1 MKHLASYFKKAYGQK
16 LAVSLS
22 DLKSGSSSA
31 EMNTKDLKMELQ
43 RCMDEKSDLLKTG
56 DYLTD
61 KAEIQAKKVEVVSIL
76 NKKFLFTFHKLPH
89 GLDFKVDIDGKRYL
103 RKAICKLPFID
114 EELLLTQ
121 TREISGLSEDEMIRN
136 SIKVDRIFV
145 RTSHEDVDC
154 CVDYH
159 DCDEVPAQG
168 TSHMPHLLS
177 GLNLPPQMIHE
188 RDLKRTPRLWHESHK
203 FNNTR

>member
-1 MKHLASYFKKAYGQK
+1 LALPVGKTRYYQ
-16 LAVSLS
+16 
-22 DLKSGSSSA
+22 LKFSA
-31 EMNTKDLKMELQ
+31 MTQ
-43 RCMDEKSDLLKTG
+43 
-56 DYLTD
+56 
-61 KAEIQAKKVEVVSIL
+61 AEIQAKKVEVIL
-76 NKKFLFTFHKLPH
+76 K
-89 GLDFKVDIDGKRYL
+89 
-103 RKAICKLPFID
+103 
-114 EELLLTQ
+114 
-121 TREISGLSEDEMIRN
+121 EISGLSEDEMIRN

-203 FNNTR
+203 FNNTYYIYLFFYYFFCCGLKRLLTNF